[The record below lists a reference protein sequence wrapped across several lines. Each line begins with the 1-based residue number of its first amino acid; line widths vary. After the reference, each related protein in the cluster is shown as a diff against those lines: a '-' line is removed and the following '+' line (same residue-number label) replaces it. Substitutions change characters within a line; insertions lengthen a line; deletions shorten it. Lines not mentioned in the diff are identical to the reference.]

1 MVRLGNF
8 LFKYRNAIFPL
19 LFVPLVLITKPL
31 PDYRDTE
38 ILRYAIGICIALSGQ
53 IIRALTIGLA
63 YIVRGGRNREVY
75 ADKLVISG
83 IFSHCRN
90 PLYVGN
96 ILIVIGLAIV
106 ANSPAFYIIG
116 IPIFLISYF
125 AIIRAEEEFLLKK
138 FGDEYAE
145 YCRRVNRFLPNLSGI
160 SETIRGMRFNWARL
174 ITKEY
179 GTMYMWPTCVALLIL
194 RNEYLKYGH
203 RINKSLFISIALFI
217 GVLTM
222 AYCLARYL
230 KKSGKLVVYERDA

>member
-19 LFVPLVLITKPL
+19 LFIPLVLITKPL
-31 PDYRDTE
+31 PDSGNTE
-38 ILRYAIGICIALSGQ
+38 VLRYAIGICIALSGQ

-75 ADKLVISG
+75 ADKLVKNG
-83 IFSHCRN
+83 IFAHCRN

-96 ILIVIGLAIV
+96 ILMVIGLAIV
-106 ANSPAFYIIG
+106 ANSPAFYVIG

-138 FGDEYAE
+138 FGNEYAE
-145 YCRRVNRFLPNLSGI
+145 YCRTVNRFLPKLSGI

-174 ITKEY
+174 IIKEY

-203 RINKSLFISIALFI
+203 AMSNSLFISIVAFI
-217 GVLTM
+217 IVLTV

-230 KKSGKLVVYERDA
+230 KKSGKLVVYE